1 MATMNG
7 TTRAVTLG
15 LIAILIG
22 LPITGWAFLLTHNT
36 LTDFRAYYIAGYML
50 RTSQPLYDSALE
62 MEVQNRNVSAE
73 AVAVPFLHPAY
84 EALVFVPLS
93 FFNYVKAYWVWFA
106 VNLTILACVY
116 RLLRPEL
123 MSLSFVIPWMAPAA
137 LAAFLPLGAAIV
149 QGQDT
154 LVVLLLLAL
163 AFAWFRSSTH
173 PLLAG
178 MLLGLAVFRF
188 QIMIPIILCFLLW
201 RRWKIVLGFSVT
213 ALGAALLSL
222 EVAGFR
228 PYVNV
233 IFSLSLKPELAYLG
247 PVYRMPNLRGLIH
260 SVGGSESII
269 LLASLAILAVA
280 VIAGRGRALQQQLG
294 CAVAAAALVGYHAF
308 VYDLSILLI
317 PLALLISNKQNS
329 SLVMSGIC
337 LLTPTVFMFAPDHL
351 YLAAVVVLALFTFLV
366 VTLRHWRTH
375 SAFACGPDL
384 DPTHI

>member
-1 MATMNG
+1 MNA
-7 TTRAVTLG
+7 TTRAVILG
-15 LIAILIG
+15 LTAILIG
-22 LPITGWAFLLTHNT
+22 LPLTGWAFLLTHNT

-50 RTSQPLYDSALE
+50 RTAQPLYDSALE

-73 AVAVPFLHPAY
+73 AIAVPFLHPAY

-93 FFNYVKAYWVWFA
+93 FFTYVNAYWVWFG

-123 MSLSFVIPWMAPAA
+123 LSLSLVAPWMAPAA

-154 LVVLLLLAL
+154 LVVLLFLAL
-163 AFAWFRSSTH
+163 AFARFRSSTG
-173 PLLAG
+173 LFVAG

-188 QIMIPIILCFLLW
+188 QIMIPIIVCFLLW

-213 ALGAALLSL
+213 ALAAALLSL
-222 EVAGFR
+222 AVAGFR

-260 SVGGSESII
+260 SLGGSESMI
-269 LLASLAILAVA
+269 LLASLAILAVT
-280 VIAGRGRALQQQLG
+280 VMAGRGRELQQQLA
-294 CAVAAAALVGYHAF
+294 CAVAAAALIGYHAF

-317 PLALLISNKQNS
+317 PLALLIGNRQNS
-329 SLVMSGIC
+329 SLVITGIC
-337 LLTPTVFMFAPDHL
+337 FLTPTLFMFAPDHL
-351 YLAAVVVLALFTFLV
+351 YLAAVVVLALFTCLV

-375 SAFACGPDL
+375 PRFACGPDL
-384 DPTHI
+384 DPTHIT